1 MTRVDFDMWKN
12 TGSDHT
18 DTFHRRKQ
26 KKKNKKNK
34 GCKSQKSKTSKTIVK
49 GLGKKGNCKANVDSQ
64 KKLIEA
70 PAMACDTAAY

>member
-1 MTRVDFDMWKN
+1 MTRVDFEMWKN

-34 GCKSQKSKTSKTIVK
+34 GDIHLTRVSILTVK
-49 GLGKKGNCKANVDSQ
+49 IYGTEDIDKVK
-64 KKLIEA
+64 I
-70 PAMACDTAAY
+70 